1 MLAVERAI
9 AATLKLAT
17 DAHARLMV
25 QWHAFACEFERTRKS
40 RLGTLP
46 QATDADDLAHQ
57 LVAEETLDMLE
68 TLYKNVNT
76 TQKKLKVRPC
86 HVHCLILICFVGV
99 ALFEDLRGFK
109 RSRGDARACK
119 VATKGDARSKAGL
132 QPRIV
137 WQKRLGIYAFMQ
149 FAG

>member
-46 QATDADDLAHQ
+46 QATDADDLAHR
-57 LVAEETLDMLE
+57 LVAEETLNMLE
-68 TLYKNVNT
+68 TLWKNVHT

-86 HVHCLILICFVGV
+86 HVHYLILICFVGV
-99 ALFEDLRGFK
+99 ALFPDLRGFE
-109 RSRGDARACK
+109 RSRRDAHECQ
-119 VATKGDARSKAGL
+119 VAEDVEARFTASL
-132 QPRIV
+132 QPRIACE
-137 WQKRLGIYAFMQ
+137 QRLRICALAM
-149 FAG
+149 